1 MCINL
6 ELRRSR
12 GGEKGGGYERRKEEA
27 DCANEEGLEIR
38 QQSSTSISQ
47 MPDKKIES
55 RFEKQIKRSKMERFT
70 LAAVSCYF

>member
-1 MCINL
+1 M
-6 ELRRSR
+6 
-12 GGEKGGGYERRKEEA
+12 EKA

-38 QQSSTSISQ
+38 QQSSTSMSQ

-70 LAAVSCYF
+70 HWLPSPVTSDRSHSLDREDAD